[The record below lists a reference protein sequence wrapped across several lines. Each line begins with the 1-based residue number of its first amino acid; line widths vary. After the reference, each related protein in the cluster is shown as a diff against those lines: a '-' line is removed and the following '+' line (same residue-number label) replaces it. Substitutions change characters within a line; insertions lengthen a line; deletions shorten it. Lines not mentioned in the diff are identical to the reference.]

1 MDEFRKKLQEDLFK
15 FKDKFEKRQEYNVK
29 CLDIIRDMVLRY
41 PDLRFGQILSILNL
55 NGDIFNEE
63 SVDTYERIKDIK

>member
-15 FKDKFEKRQEYNVK
+15 FKEKFEKRQEYNVK

>member
-1 MDEFRKKLQEDLFK
+1 MDEFRKKLQEDLLK

>member
-63 SVDTYERIKDIK
+63 SADTYERIKDIK